1 MSFSLGGFDWQL
13 ALYMWISVVL
23 TGAVAWLLSR
33 RATAGVP
40 GVGQTMM
47 EFVFGFIGDL
57 AGGSMDVTQNP
68 GFLSYLVM
76 LFLFLLVAN
85 FQGMIPGLHSPT
97 ANLNV
102 TAALALMT
110 FGLMWYRGFRSQG
123 VRYLN
128 HWFHPGGITGYL
140 MFPINVIEDF
150 SKPLTLAFRLF
161 GNILV
166 GEVFME
172 VIADATGFGYFKGG
186 FALGFAWWGFTAFV
200 NLVQT
205 FIFMILTLSY
215 VAQAQAHEL

>member
-1 MSFSLGGFDWQL
+1 MSFSLWGFDWQL
-13 ALYMWISVVL
+13 ALYVWISVAL
-23 TGAVAWLLSR
+23 TALVAWLLTR

-40 GVGQTMM
+40 GTAQTMM
-47 EFVFGFIGDL
+47 EFVFDFIGDL
-57 AGGSMDVTQNP
+57 AGGAMNISEHP

-85 FQGMIPGLHSPT
+85 FQGMIPALHSPT

-102 TAALALMT
+102 TATLALMT
-110 FGLMWYRGFRSQG
+110 FGLMWYFGFRARG
-123 VRYLN
+123 LRYFD
-128 HWFHPGGITGYL
+128 HWIHPGGVIGGG
-140 MFPINVIEDF
+140 MAFINVIEDF

-186 FALGFAWWGFTAFV
+186 FALGLAWWGFTAFV
-200 NLVQT
+200 NVVQA

-215 VAQAQAHEL
+215 VAQAQAHEH